1 MNSIL
6 RSSENSSEL
15 KVVNDQ
21 HSIPT
26 SCVDLSIA
34 ITEII
39 ENIEERDYEG
49 QIFHLSNSYQE
60 GNITWADFARE
71 IFRIL
76 EKDIR
81 VNDCNSSE
89 YATKARR
96 PQWSI
101 LKNNSDI
108 VLGDWKIA
116 LRNYLEGK

>member
-60 GNITWADFARE
+60 G
-71 IFRIL
+71 
-76 EKDIR
+76 R
-81 VNDCNSSE
+81 VKCRD
-89 YATKARR
+89 
-96 PQWSI
+96 QFM
-101 LKNNSDI
+101 
-108 VLGDWKIA
+108 
-116 LRNYLEGK
+116 YLLLMQ